1 MVSPFRKKIS
11 GALKTF
17 KEGILRLSGKIAGRI
32 SLIKTSLRRIS
43 LRRIIIIAAI
53 LLILLPSVL
62 IVVVFT
68 GMVRHLPAKQELLK
82 IQNPLA
88 TEIYSADTV
97 LMGRY
102 YIQNRQYLKPGEI
115 TVTLRNA
122 LVATEDVRFYS
133 HNGIDIRSLV
143 RVAVKTLLMS
153 KESSGGG
160 STLTQQLVKNLYP
173 REEMKFFNVTV
184 NKLWEMVVARKIE
197 KIYTKDEI
205 LELYLSTVP
214 FGEDTFGIETASMQF
229 FNKNPMELKTEEA
242 ALLIGMLK
250 ANNTFNPVINPNNA
264 LARRNTVISQ
274 MTKYGYIEKSEA
286 DSLIEIPVMLQYSP
300 LPHDAGIAPY
310 LREIIRGEMAEWC
323 SQNYKDNG
331 EPYNLYSDGL
341 RIYTTIDSRLQQ
353 YAEMAVRDHISRLQ
367 MLFDE
372 QWKGKNLWSGVP
384 MSQVLV
390 NYDGEYRPEMETEE
404 PEKMEVFTWDGNQEI
419 EYNTLDSIKHYLS
432 FLQSGF
438 LAMEVATGEIRAWV
452 GGINYKYFKYDHVTA
467 KRQAGSTFKPVVYL
481 TALEQGMSPCDFLP
495 NDSIVYEEYEGWT
508 PRNADRTY
516 GGFYSLKGALVNSV
530 NTVSAGLI
538 METGIDP
545 VIAMAHRAG
554 ITSPLPVVPSLALGT
569 GEVSLYEMVR
579 FYQAVA
585 NKGISMEPV
594 WISSIEDKDGNL
606 LFREEKTGNGG
617 TPVCDPANAEIMTE
631 MLRGVVNRGTAAA
644 LRSQYGIYSD
654 IAGKTGTTQ
663 NYSDGWFIGF
673 TPDLVAGVWVGGD
686 IQNIRFREM
695 SYGQGAF
702 AAMPVWAGFIKH
714 AYADDRWGYLQHQ
727 IFDISDSTRSI
738 LDCDDFRET
747 KPFGYDFLKELT
759 KKPFFKRLFRRRR

>member
-1 MVSPFRKKIS
+1 MISPFREKIR
-11 GALKTF
+11 GAFNYL
-17 KEGILRLSGKIAGRI
+17 KEGTLRLAGKL
-32 SLIKTSLRRIS
+32 SF
-43 LRRIIIIAAI
+43 RRIIIIAAI
-53 LLILLPSVL
+53 VLILLPALLVFA
-62 IVVVFT
+62 VFT
-68 GMVRHLPAKQELLK
+68 GMVRHLPAKQELLD

-88 TEIYSADTV
+88 TEIYSADSV

-102 YIQNRQYLKPGEI
+102 YIQNRQYLKPEEI

-133 HNGIDIRSLV
+133 HHGIDLRSLV
-143 RVAVKTLLMS
+143 RVAVKTLLMRN
-153 KESSGGG
+153 ESAGGG

-173 REEMKFFNVTV
+173 REEMKFFSLIV
-184 NKLWEMVVARKIE
+184 NKLWEMAVARRIE
-197 KIYTKDEI
+197 KIYTKDKI

-214 FGEDTFGIETASMQF
+214 FGEDTFGIETAAMQF
-229 FNKNPMELKTEEA
+229 FKKNPKELNTEEA

-264 LARRNTVISQ
+264 SARRNTVISQ
-274 MTKYGYIEKSEA
+274 MARYGYIEKEEA
-286 DSLIEIPVMLQYSP
+286 DSLMELPVLLQYSP

-323 SQNYKDNG
+323 SQNFKDNG

-353 YAEMAVRDHISRLQ
+353 YAESAVKDHISRLQ
-367 MLFDE
+367 LIFDE
-372 QWKGKNLWSGVP
+372 QWRGKNLWRGITG
-384 MSQVLV
+384 SQALV

-404 PEKMEVFTWDGNQEI
+404 PRKMEVFTWEGNKER

-481 TALEQGMSPCDFLP
+481 TALEQGKSPCDYYP
-495 NDSIVYEEYEGWT
+495 NDSIVYDEYEGWT
-508 PRNADRTY
+508 PRNSDRTY
-516 GGFYSLKGALVNSV
+516 GGFYSLQGALVNSV
-530 NTVSAGLI
+530 NTVSSGLI
-538 METGIDP
+538 LETGIDS
-545 VIAMAHRAG
+545 VIAMAHRGG
-554 ITSPLPVVPSLALGT
+554 ITSPLPAVPSLALGT

-585 NKGISMEPV
+585 NHGISMDPV
-594 WISSIEDKDGNL
+594 WITRIEDKEGNL
-606 LFREEKTGNGG
+606 LFNEAKTGNGG
-617 TPVCDPANAEIMTE
+617 TAICDPVNAEIMTE
-631 MLRGVVNRGTAAA
+631 MLRGVVNRGTAAG

-673 TPDLVAGVWVGGD
+673 TPGLVAGVWVGGD

-702 AAMPVWAGFIKH
+702 AAMPVWAEFIKH
-714 AYADDRWGYLQHQ
+714 TYEDERWGYLQHEV
-727 IFDISDSTRSI
+727 FDISDSTRSM
-738 LDCDDFRET
+738 LECDDFMET
-747 KPFGYDFLKELT
+747 KPFGYDILKEL
-759 KKPFFKRLFRRRR
+759 KKRPFFKRLFRRRR